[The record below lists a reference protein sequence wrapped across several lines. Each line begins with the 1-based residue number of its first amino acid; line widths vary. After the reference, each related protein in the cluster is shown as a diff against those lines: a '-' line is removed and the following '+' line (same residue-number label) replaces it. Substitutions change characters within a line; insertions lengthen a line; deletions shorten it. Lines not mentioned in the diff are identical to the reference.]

1 MSGGEGEPK
10 PEEAADVGE
19 SQGMSE
25 RTAKILL
32 GIVGVGVAWAVLAV
46 APWLAYVVLG
56 IMLDRGVLKLR
67 AWRKQRY
74 GEQPDADAEEEQ
86 DVPAPLTEDDVIEA
100 LHEVAAPHAFLAD
113 VAAELGL
120 PTHQARAVLEE
131 LEIPIRR
138 AVRNGE
144 DTGVGVHR
152 ADLPPLPRR
161 SPEGAVDG
169 VDQGQPT
176 NQHGVRV
183 EKRDGGLVIYDLA
196 DTHRHHR
203 VK

>member
-1 MSGGEGEPK
+1 MSGGEELEAEAKDADGAGER
-10 PEEAADVGE
+10 
-19 SQGMSE
+19 GMSE
-25 RTAKILL
+25 RTAKIVLCV
-32 GIVGVGVAWAVLAV
+32 VGVLAVWGILAV

-56 IMLDRGVLKLR
+56 VLLDRGLLKAR
-67 AWRKQRY
+67 AWRKRRD
-74 GEQPDADAEEEQ
+74 GEQPDADDKGEQ

-113 VAAELGL
+113 VAAELGMS
-120 PTHQARAVLEE
+120 THQARAVLEE
-131 LEIPIRR
+131 LEIRVRR

-152 ADLPPLPRR
+152 SDLPPLPRR

-169 VDQGQPT
+169 VDLQQQH

-183 EKRDGGLVIYDLA
+183 ERRDGGLVIYDLA

-203 VK
+203 IK